1 MRTRLR
7 RKYMHQLDTC
17 GGLVREL
24 TSMFSSYKP
33 AHCISSHRGN
43 GSISAATLRPGIC
56 SKKDNIVF
64 MTFARVLIGLLLE
77 ALGMWLCR

>member
-24 TSMFSSYKP
+24 TSMFSSHGP
-33 AHCISSHRGN
+33 VHCISSHRGN
-43 GSISAATLRPGIC
+43 DSVSVATFRPG
-56 SKKDNIVF
+56 F
-64 MTFARVLIGLLLE
+64 VLRKTIL
-77 ALGMWLCR
+77 WL